1 MRNKLPCSAQTLSQI
16 QPDMIQSVVG
26 PQVFQLGKEYHSA
39 NCVEIIE
46 ADDDQILSEVT
57 GPFGLYEQTIQLKG
71 GHLLTKCSCTS
82 NEQPFCR
89 HCVAVLLGYPHPGT
103 VVDSAPSVESSASPE
118 AVKPE
123 AVKDEDVVGSPLSVN
138 LHHITALIDW
148 LQRATRALDR
158 GHALPEAPALA
169 LGDVMGWIRG
179 IQNLHAR
186 WRASEEKRMAAEAE
200 LLNRAGQLESLMKE
214 LETLPRE
221 ASQAQTICEGMQHA
235 VANSRKML
243 SKLGDMAKERDRIEE
258 QLKSTADDLL
268 QQGRELDSLLVSLK
282 EVSSV
287 IQGVG
292 GSAVH

>member
-16 QPDMIQSVVG
+16 QPEMIQSVVG

-46 ADDDQILSEVT
+46 ADEDQILSEVT

-103 VVDSAPSVESSASPE
+103 VVDSAPSVQSSPPE
-118 AVKPE
+118 AVT
-123 AVKDEDVVGSPLSVN
+123 DEDVVTSPLSVN
-138 LHHITALIDW
+138 LHHISALIDW

-158 GHALPEAPALA
+158 GHALPEAPPLD
-169 LGDVMGWIRG
+169 LGDDMGWIRA
-179 IQNLHAR
+179 IQKLHAR
-186 WRASEEKRMAAEAE
+186 WRASEEKHMAAEAE
-200 LLNRAGQLESLMKE
+200 LLNRAGHLETLRKE
-214 LETLPRE
+214 LEAMPRE
-221 ASQAQTICEGMQHA
+221 ASQAQTICEGMQHT
-235 VANSRKML
+235 VANSRKIL
-243 SKLGDMAKERDRIEE
+243 NKLGDMAKERDQIEE
-258 QLKSTADDLL
+258 QLKSTADELL
-268 QQGRELDSLLVSLK
+268 QQGMELDALLVSLK
-282 EVSSV
+282 EVSSA
-287 IQGVG
+287 IQSVG